1 MRRAVILVVVFGLVE
16 LLRPL
21 GSAGYG
27 SQALLTFGF
36 LILAAYTVGE
46 IAKAMRGPAIV
57 GYMVAGVVFGP
68 EALGTVSQEALTR
81 LAPVSALAVALI
93 AFLAGSELRWEEL
106 RDNGIALLKVMTV
119 ELVLGF
125 LALTAALYAGHGF
138 VPFMRSLPPAQVL
151 AVSVLV
157 ASIAI
162 VHSPAVTMAL
172 LTETRA
178 RGPVARTTL
187 GVVLLT
193 DVVVVLLFSGTLTVA
208 RALAPG
214 TGGEAGAAAMSVGS
228 ISWEILGALLV
239 GALLGTAVAVYLRFV
254 GEELLL
260 FAVLAAFLGSEVARM
275 VHVEAVLT
283 LLTAGFVAENLSHR
297 ARGEALRHAMERS
310 AAPVF
315 VVFFALS
322 GATIDVMAMVVLL
335 PILLPLTL
343 VRGAAIWTGTRLG
356 GRWAR
361 LPKEVSR
368 NLWLG
373 LVSQAGVAI
382 GLASVVAEVFPTFGA
397 ELRTLLLA
405 LIALNQLVGPIL
417 FRRALV
423 TAGEVPGLS
432 QDPAT
437 RAPAGVP
444 G

>member
-1 MRRAVILVVVFGLVE
+1 VRRAVILLVVFGLVE

-46 IAKAMRGPAIV
+46 IAKAMRGPAVV

-68 EALGTVSQEALTR
+68 AALGTISQEALTR
-81 LAPVSALAVALI
+81 LAPVSGLAVALI
-93 AFLAGSELRWEEL
+93 AFLAGAELRWEEL
-106 RDNGIALLKVMTV
+106 RDRGIALLKVMTA

-125 LALTAALYAGHGF
+125 IALSAALYLGRDL
-138 VPFMRSLPPAQVL
+138 VPFMRGLPTPQVV
-151 AVSVLV
+151 AVAVLV
-157 ASIAI
+157 GSIAI

-172 LTETRA
+172 LTETHA

-193 DVVVVLLFSGTLTVA
+193 DVVVVLLFSGTLALA
-208 RALAPG
+208 RALAPTAEG
-214 TGGEAGAAAMSVGS
+214 AGVSAAG

-239 GALLGTAVAVYLRFV
+239 GALLGGAVAVYLRFV

-260 FAVLAAFLGSEVARM
+260 FAVVVTFLGSEVARLA
-275 VHVEAVLT
+275 HVEAVLT
-283 LLTAGFVAENLSHR
+283 LLTTGFVAENLSQR
-297 ARGEALRHAMERS
+297 ARGKALRHAMERS

-322 GATIDVMAMVVLL
+322 GATIDVMAVAALLPVLL
-335 PILLPLTL
+335 PLIV
-343 VRGAAIWTGTRLG
+343 VRAAAIWAGTRLG

-361 LPKEVSR
+361 LPREVSGI
-368 NLWLG
+368 LWLG

-382 GLASVVAEVFPTFGA
+382 GLASVVAEVFPTFGT

-423 TAGEVPGLS
+423 QSGEVPGARRVLRR
-432 QDPAT
+432 PAAAAEPT
-437 RAPAGVP
+437 
-444 G
+444 

>member
-1 MRRAVILVVVFGLVE
+1 
-16 LLRPL
+16 
-21 GSAGYG
+21 
-27 SQALLTFGF
+27 
-36 LILAAYTVGE
+36 
-46 IAKAMRGPAIV
+46 
-57 GYMVAGVVFGP
+57 
-68 EALGTVSQEALTR
+68 
-81 LAPVSALAVALI
+81 
-93 AFLAGSELRWEEL
+93 
-106 RDNGIALLKVMTV
+106 
-119 ELVLGF
+119 
-125 LALTAALYAGHGF
+125 
-138 VPFMRSLPPAQVL
+138 
-151 AVSVLV
+151 
-157 ASIAI
+157 
-162 VHSPAVTMAL
+162 
-172 LTETRA
+172 
-178 RGPVARTTL
+178 
-187 GVVLLT
+187 
-193 DVVVVLLFSGTLTVA
+193 VVVVLLFSGTLALA
-208 RALAPG
+208 RALSP
-214 TGGEAGAAAMSVGS
+214 TGIDGGAAAAAMSVGS

-239 GALLGTAVAVYLRFV
+239 GALLGTAVAIYLRFV

-283 LLTAGFVAENLSHR
+283 LLTTGFVAENLSHR

-335 PILLPLTL
+335 PVLLPLTL

-361 LPKEVSR
+361 LPGDVSR

-423 TAGEVPGLS
+423 KAGEVPGLD
-432 QDPAT
+432 QAPVVRPAAV
-437 RAPAGVP
+437 RG
-444 G
+444 

>member
-1 MRRAVILVVVFGLVE
+1 MRRAVILVIVFGLVE

-57 GYMVAGVVFGP
+57 GYMIAGMVFGP
-68 EALGTVSQEALTR
+68 AALGTISEEALTR

-93 AFLAGSELRWEEL
+93 AFLAGAELRWEEL
-106 RDNGIALLKVMTV
+106 RERGIALLKVMTV
-119 ELVLGF
+119 ELVIGF
-125 LALTAALYAGHGF
+125 IALSAALYAARDY
-138 VPFMRSLPPAQVL
+138 VPFMRGLPTAQVV
-151 AVSVLV
+151 AVAVLV

-172 LTETRA
+172 LTETHA

-193 DVVVVLLFSGTLTVA
+193 DVVVVLLFSGTLTIA

-214 TGGEAGAAAMSVGS
+214 AQSAGVSVGS

-239 GALLGTAVAVYLRFV
+239 GALLGGAVAIYLRFV

-260 FAVLAAFLGSEVARM
+260 FAVVAAFLGSEVARLA
-275 VHVEAVLT
+275 HVEAVLT
-283 LLTAGFVAENLSHR
+283 LLTTGFVAENLSHR
-297 ARGEALRHAMERS
+297 QRGKALRHAMERS

-322 GATIDVMAMVVLL
+322 GATIDVMAVAVLL
-335 PILLPLTL
+335 PVLLPLIL
-343 VRGAAIWTGTRLG
+343 VRAAAIWAGTRLG

-361 LPKEVSR
+361 LPREISE

-423 TAGEVPGLS
+423 QAGEVPGLKPRAR
-432 QDPAT
+432 PAPV
-437 RAPAGVP
+437 AAGP
-444 G
+444 R